1 VIPRFITALLSGNR
15 PVIYGSGQQS
25 RDFTFV
31 KDVVQAN
38 LLALEAPSAACGAAY
53 NIGRGDQV
61 NLLTLL
67 GTLQSLL
74 NTYIEAQFDPPR
86 AGDVMHSSADT
97 SRAEEMLAFKAV
109 HDLQK
114 GLEQSIEW
122 YRNNL

>member
-1 VIPRFITALLSGNR
+1 
-15 PVIYGSGQQS
+15 
-25 RDFTFV
+25 
-31 KDVVQAN
+31 
-38 LLALEAPSAACGAAY
+38 
-53 NIGRGDQV
+53 V

-74 NTYIEAQFDPPR
+74 NTCIEAQFDPPR

-109 HDLQK
+109 HDLRT